1 MGVLDTEGKQ
11 YFSNNRFFADAFN
24 FLLYG
29 GEEVIKED
37 KLKEVDT
44 TQITVPYGN
53 HARLPIQKYRDLLK
67 LWNAM
72 EDENA
77 IYVLLGSELQ
87 GKVNYGMPV
96 KDVLYDAIGYS
107 KQIEEARRSY
117 RKDEKGEDESHD
129 EAELLV
135 KDGTLKIKLTSE
147 EFLSG
152 WRKGD
157 KLIPIIT
164 AVIYLG
170 DSPWDGPKSLFE
182 MLNVPDER
190 LYRFLN
196 DYKLNLISPADM
208 GEGEFERFH
217 TDLGLAMKVIK
228 HQKEDADEVIKETNH
243 RKIDRDTAF
252 FLNRAVNLGL
262 EYEEKNGGIDMC
274 LAMEKKTQRDKVTG
288 AIEAYRMDGISEE
301 DIITKVMKV
310 FNVSKEY
317 VLEILAPQKA

>member
-1 MGVLDTEGKQ
+1 MGSLDTEGKQ

-24 FLLYG
+24 YLLYDG
-29 GEEVIKED
+29 DEVIKADE
-37 KLKEVDT
+37 LSEVDT

-53 HARLPIQKYRDLLK
+53 NARHPIQKYRDLLK

-72 EDENA
+72 EDGNA

-117 RKDEKGEDESHD
+117 RRNENDESYD
-129 EAELLV
+129 EGEMLV
-135 KDGTLKIKLTSE
+135 EDGTLKIKLTSE

-164 AVIYLG
+164 AVVYLG

-182 MLNVPDER
+182 MLNVPDKR

-208 GEGEFERFH
+208 DEGEFEKFH
-217 TDLGLAMKVIK
+217 TDLGLAMRVIK

-243 RKIDRDTAF
+243 RKIDKDTAF

-262 EYEEKNGGIDMC
+262 EYEEKDGGIDMC
-274 LAMEKKTQRDKVTG
+274 LALDKKYKEKEITG
-288 AIEAYRMDGISEE
+288 AIKVLQSVGISDN
-301 DIITKVMKV
+301 DIISKITETFDVT
-310 FNVSKEY
+310 KEY
-317 VLEILAPQKA
+317 VLALLAPQKA

>member
-1 MGVLDTEGKQ
+1 MGALDTEGKQ

-72 EDENA
+72 DDENA

-87 GKVNYGMPV
+87 GRVHYGMPV
-96 KDVLYDAIGYS
+96 KNGLYDMIGYS
-107 KQIEEARRSY
+107 KQIEESRRSY
-117 RKDEKGEDESHD
+117 QKKENGSDRFTED
-129 EAELLV
+129 AELV
-135 KDGTLKIKLTSE
+135 SDNGTLKIKLTSE

-157 KLIPIIT
+157 KLIPIVT
-164 AVIYLG
+164 AVVYLG

-208 GEGEFERFH
+208 GEGEFEKFH

-262 EYEEKNGGIDMC
+262 EYEEKDGGIDMC
-274 LAMEKKTQRDKVTG
+274 LAMEKKSKKDQVTG
-288 AIEAYRMDGISEE
+288 AIEAYRDCGTSDE
-301 DIITKVMKV
+301 DIVERIIKK
-310 FNVSKEY
+310 FNVTKEY
-317 VLEILAPQKA
+317 VLALLAPQKV

>member
-1 MGVLDTEGKQ
+1 
-11 YFSNNRFFADAFN
+11 
-24 FLLYG
+24 
-29 GEEVIKED
+29 
-37 KLKEVDT
+37 
-44 TQITVPYGN
+44 
-53 HARLPIQKYRDLLK
+53 
-67 LWNAM
+67 M

-117 RKDEKGEDESHD
+117 RKDEKGNDESHD
-129 EAELLV
+129 EAKLLV

-164 AVIYLG
+164 AVIYLS

-190 LYRFLN
+190 LYCFLN

-208 GEGEFERFH
+208 GEGEFEKFH

-262 EYEEKNGGIDMC
+262 EYEEKDGGIDMC
-274 LAMEKKTQRDKVTG
+274 LAMEKKTLRDNIMG
-288 AIEAYRMDGISEE
+288 AIEILKDEGISDEA
-301 DIITKVMKV
+301 IIEKIIKKFGVT
-310 FNVSKEY
+310 KEY
-317 VLEILAPQKA
+317 VLELLVPRTL